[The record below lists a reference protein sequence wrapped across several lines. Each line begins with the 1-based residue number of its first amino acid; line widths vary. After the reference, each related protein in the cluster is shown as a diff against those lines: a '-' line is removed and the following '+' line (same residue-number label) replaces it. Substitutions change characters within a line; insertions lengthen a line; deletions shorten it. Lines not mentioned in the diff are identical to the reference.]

1 MDFMGIMLTF
11 LSTALIT
18 VSRLISDQQR
28 NFRNYLVYVGLMV
41 SGAAVFVTY
50 NNVQAGKERLR
61 KSNEENE
68 RFKEELK
75 GLKFKMFAL
84 NGQIQEATSS
94 LMKNNDVA
102 SMEIAEKLRSS
113 TGELLSANYSTSS
126 VVNDLLKE
134 QNDSLKR
141 VIVKAVNIMKQSV
154 SQSEANMK
162 AQLRESE
169 NNLKQIVNNSEST
182 IKIGINNLE
191 EHVDDKFEET
201 AKKLKIMS
209 EEMEDDS
216 SSAE

>member
-1 MDFMGIMLTF
+1 MLTF

-18 VSRLISDQQR
+18 FSRLVSDQQR
-28 NFRNYLVYVGLMV
+28 NLRNYLVYVGLMV

-50 NNVQAGKERLR
+50 NNVQAQKERLR

-68 RFKEELK
+68 RFKQEVK

-84 NGQIQEATSS
+84 NNQIQVATSS
-94 LMKNNDVA
+94 LMQNNDAA
-102 SMEIAEKLRSS
+102 STAIAEKLRSS
-113 TGELLSANYSTSS
+113 TGELLSANFSSTSI
-126 VVNDLLKE
+126 VNDLLKE

-162 AQLRESE
+162 AQLKESE
-169 NNLKQIVNNSEST
+169 TNLKHLVNNSQST
-182 IKIGINNLE
+182 LKIDINNLE

-201 AKKLKIMS
+201 AKKLQIMS
-209 EEMEDDS
+209 EEIEEDS
-216 SSAE
+216 SSSD